1 MILSAHAKGLAAN
14 EMPRDILAPTITTLD
29 DTRPH
34 KASILRTVSAGNRR
48 RQDTFTVGEEDMNS
62 APTFI
67 TSATAPI
74 TSDPTAI
81 ISLALNEPHAPD
93 IWHAGASE
101 LTLS

>member
-48 RQDTFTVGEEDMNS
+48 RQGIFTAGEEGMN
-62 APTFI
+62 
-67 TSATAPI
+67 SATAPI

-81 ISLALNEPHAPD
+81 ISLALVSQTY
-93 IWHAGASE
+93 GTQVLQS
-101 LTLS
+101 